1 MGNGAKVRKPCRDWI
16 LLHNKYFLAK
26 IGFDTAENEAPKV
39 WQNLENVFARL
50 LSASADDAEE
60 SNMER
65 GIHGLQNLQTWLCSK
80 VVLHVCWKSAEISC
94 SELHCGI
101 ALRLYESM
109 LLVPWAKSKQAVFP
123 PPRSS
128 FVQVPLDDGSMRK
141 ISLKP
146 VQRSL
151 ISTHDERGYGSYAG
165 WSCAMQS
172 DVSFSSFTAS
182 IWRNPKKRNC
192 FLNIIRAPRV
202 IYNIYYLTCINKKL
216 CTDRKTYWYKKK
228 KPSTFSIY

>member
-1 MGNGAKVRKPCRDWI
+1 MWNGAKVRKSCRDWI

-80 VVLHVCWKSAEISC
+80 VVLHFCRKSAEISC

-123 PPRSS
+123 PPRCS

-151 ISTHDERGYGSYAG
+151 ISTHDERGYESYAG

-172 DVSFSSFTAS
+172 DVSF
-182 IWRNPKKRNC
+182 
-192 FLNIIRAPRV
+192 FLF
-202 IYNIYYLTCINKKL
+202 YCKYLKEPEEEKWFV
-216 CTDRKTYWYKKK
+216 KYHK
-228 KPSTFSIY
+228 STPCDT